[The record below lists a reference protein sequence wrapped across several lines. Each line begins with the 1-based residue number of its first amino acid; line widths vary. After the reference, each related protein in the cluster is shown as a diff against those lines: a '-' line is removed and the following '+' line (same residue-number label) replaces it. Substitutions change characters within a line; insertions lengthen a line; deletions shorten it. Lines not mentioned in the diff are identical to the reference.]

1 MKYSLDKYKFYQF
14 KNENGGMTIVA
25 ASTYAG
31 KTVRGVAIC
40 APGDN
45 FNLEF
50 GKKLA
55 AARCNEK
62 VAAKRY
68 ERANRK
74 LNDILDQKNEIF
86 EQLCDAENYYHDS
99 FIAYN
104 EAAQEVDRLIN
115 SLAK

>member
-1 MKYSLDKYKFYQF
+1 MFTNYKYFRAGNKV
-14 KNENGGMTIVA
+14 IAV
-25 ASTYAG
+25 STYAG
-31 KTVRGVAIC
+31 KTVRGVATC
-40 APGDN
+40 APGDE

-62 VAAKRY
+62 VAEKRY
-68 ERANRK
+68 ARANAQFNHLLSQENDLKDKLRK
-74 LNDILDQKNEIF
+74 VAD
-86 EQLCDAENYYHDS
+86 YYHDS

-104 EAAQEVDRLIN
+104 EAAQEVDQLIA

>member
-1 MKYSLDKYKFYQF
+1 MFTNYRYYYTNNKV
-14 KNENGGMTIVA
+14 IAV
-25 ASTYAG
+25 STYAG

-40 APGDN
+40 APGDE

-68 ERANRK
+68 ERASKK
-74 LNDILDQKNEIF
+74 LNDLLNQEHELDNAIHKTA
-86 EQLCDAENYYHDS
+86 DYYHDS
-99 FIAYN
+99 YLAYN
-104 EAAQEVDRLIN
+104 EAAQAVDCLIA

>member
-1 MKYSLDKYKFYQF
+1 MFTNYRYYKAGDKV
-14 KNENGGMTIVA
+14 IAV
-25 ASTYAG
+25 STYAG

-40 APGDN
+40 SPDDAFD
-45 FNLEF
+45 LEF

-68 ERANRK
+68 ERANSK
-74 LNDILDQKNEIF
+74 MNNLLNQENDLQ
-86 EQLCDAENYYHDS
+86 DALHKAADYYHDS
-99 FIAYN
+99 FLAYN
-104 EAAQEVDRLIN
+104 EAAQAVDQLIA

>member
-1 MKYSLDKYKFYQF
+1 MFTNYRYYKANN
-14 KNENGGMTIVA
+14 KIIAV
-25 ASTYAG
+25 STYAG

-40 APGDN
+40 APEDE

-68 ERANRK
+68 ERANKK
-74 LNDILDQKNEIF
+74 LNEVLKKENDLKDELQKVADYYR
-86 EQLCDAENYYHDS
+86 DA
-99 FIAYN
+99 FVAYN
-104 EAAQEVDRLIN
+104 EAAQEVDQL
-115 SLAK
+115 LKTM

>member
-1 MKYSLDKYKFYQF
+1 MFTNYRYYVA
-14 KNENGGMTIVA
+14 KNKVIAV
-25 ASTYAG
+25 STYAG

-40 APGDN
+40 APGDE

-62 VAAKRY
+62 VAAKRHAKAAKDY
-68 ERANRK
+68 DNAK
-74 LNDILDQKNEIF
+74 LKFKEAEKNLDRTYDYYY
-86 EQLCDAENYYHDS
+86 DA
-99 FIAYN
+99 FTAYN
-104 EAAQEVDRLIN
+104 EAAQEVDELIK